1 MSSESKKHTGDVKR
15 YFVVIYNARAGRKK
29 EKVRER
35 ISDFFVKKNIS
46 YEITDVDGCL
56 WSEIVAKTKEFDEVR
71 FVAAGGDGTLR
82 LVFQKMWEHDLL
94 SVCPVA
100 FLPLGSANVTALSF
114 KLPFGLRRGLTR
126 AMHGKPKYVDL
137 GLVNE
142 KYIFFIMVSFGT
154 VSRFVVETK
163 RNMKKKFGIFA
174 YLLYL
179 PSLLHHSYEEEKFT
193 ITDGAQKESEMHSV
207 LICNHLN
214 IAGLTPA
221 RGIAPDDKNLHC
233 ITLHNK
239 NPLGILRGAHD
250 FYMTTKNSKVLH
262 HTRIQ
267 KEKYVF
273 KNFTGEVHIDGDT
286 FTDLGDIVEFRI
298 LPHAAKLVM

>member
-1 MSSESKKHTGDVKR
+1 MPSESKKHTGSTKR
-15 YFVVIYNARAGRKK
+15 HFVVIHNAHAGRKK
-29 EKVRER
+29 EKTRER
-35 ISDFFVKKNIS
+35 ISDFFAKRGVS
-46 YEITDVDGCL
+46 YEICDIDSCSWSDVL
-56 WSEIVAKTKEFDEVR
+56 AKTKEYDEVR

-82 LVFQKMWEHDLL
+82 LVFQKLWEHNLLDL
-94 SVCPVA
+94 CPVA
-100 FLPLGSANVTALSF
+100 FLPLGSANITALSF
-114 KLPFGLRRGLTR
+114 KLPFGLTRALTR
-126 AMHGKPKYVDL
+126 AMRGKPKYVDL

-142 KYIFFIMVSFGT
+142 TYIFFIMVSFGT

-179 PSLLHHSYEEEKFT
+179 PSLLRHSYEDEKFT
-193 ITDGAQKESEMHSV
+193 LTDAAQKESEMHSV

-239 NPLGILRGAHD
+239 NPFGIIRGAHD

-273 KNFTGEVHIDGDT
+273 KNFTGEVHMDGDT
-286 FTDLGDIVEFRI
+286 FTDLGDTVEFRI

>member
-1 MSSESKKHTGDVKR
+1 MSQESKTHTGNRKQ
-15 YFVVIYNARAGRKK
+15 YFIVIHNAYAGRRK

-35 ISDFFVKKNIS
+35 ISDFFDKRLVP
-46 YEITDVDGCL
+46 YEICTIDECAWGDIL
-56 WSEIVAKTKEFDEVR
+56 EKTSEYDEIR

-82 LVFQKMWEHDLL
+82 LVFQKMWEHNLL
-94 SVCPVA
+94 DVCPVA
-100 FLPLGSANVTALSF
+100 FLPLGSANITALSF
-114 KLPFGLRRGLTR
+114 KLPFGLTR
-126 AMHGKPKYVDL
+126 ALRRAMLGKPKCVDL

-163 RNMKKKFGIFA
+163 RNMKNRFGIFA

-179 PSLLHHSYEEEKFT
+179 PSLLRHSYEDEKFT
-193 ITDGAQKESEMHSV
+193 LTDSAQNESEMHSV

-221 RGIAPDDKNLHC
+221 RGITPDDKNLHC

-239 NPLGILRGAHD
+239 NPFGIFLGAHD
-250 FYMTTKNSKVLH
+250 FYMTTKNSKVLR

-298 LPHAAKLVM
+298 LPHAAKLVI